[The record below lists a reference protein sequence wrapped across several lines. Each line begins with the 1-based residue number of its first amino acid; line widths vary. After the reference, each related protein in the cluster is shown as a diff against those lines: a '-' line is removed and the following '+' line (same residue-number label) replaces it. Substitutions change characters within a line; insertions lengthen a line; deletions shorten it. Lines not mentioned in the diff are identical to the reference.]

1 MCRLSVVI
9 VTWNSSGVIG
19 KSLAS
24 LVDVLPDAESTPVI
38 LIDNASS
45 DDTIAKASAALPS
58 VRLMANATNRG
69 LAAANNQG
77 LRATGSNFVLIS
89 NPDVEYRPG
98 AVAAMLAVMDRH
110 PEAGW
115 VVPRLLHEDG
125 SLQTSAGDLPS
136 LTETLLG
143 RQAARRR
150 SSSSTSGFWWD
161 GWAHDEER
169 RIGRGHECAYLV
181 RRAAIDA
188 AGLQDERYFLD
199 WEGVDWT
206 DRFREAGWETWLAPE
221 AEVVHHGGTSIRQVP
236 VRSALLAHWGM
247 FLYFSSR
254 KPWYWT
260 PPLAVAFLIR
270 ALAKIGL
277 QAAGVPMYR
286 LAIEGGKR

>member
-1 MCRLSVVI
+1 M
-9 VTWNSSGVIG
+9 TWNSGEVIG
-19 KSLAS
+19 PSLTS
-24 LVDVLPDAESTPVI
+24 LVEALPDPEHTPVI
-38 LIDNASS
+38 VVDNASS
-45 DDTIAKASAALPS
+45 DDTVEKATAAMPAL
-58 VRLMANATNRG
+58 RLTLNTRNRG
-69 LAAANNQG
+69 LPAANNQG
-77 LRATGSNFVLIS
+77 LRATTSTFVLIA

-98 AVAAMLAVMDRH
+98 AVEAMMAVMDRH

-125 SLQTSAGDLPS
+125 SLQTSAGDLPT

-143 RQAARRR
+143 RQAARLR
-150 SSSSTSGFWWD
+150 SRATASGFWWD

-206 DRFREAGWETWLAPE
+206 DRFRRAGWETWLAPD
-221 AEVVHHGGTSIRQVP
+221 AQVVHHGGTSIRKVP

-254 KPWYWT
+254 RSRIWT
-260 PPLAVAFLIR
+260 PPLALVFLLR
-270 ALAKIGL
+270 ALAKVGL
-277 QAAGVPMYR
+277 QAAGLPMYR
-286 LAIEGGKR
+286 LAIKGSGR